1 MHSVLPRAAGRAW
14 WTAEARVIGGEGCVG
29 PAAAAGVVVV
39 VAEGAATSP
48 VVSVSSTRELAGKTY
63 CVPPPIVARERK
75 E

>member
-1 MHSVLPRAAGRAW
+1 M
-14 WTAEARVIGGEGCVG
+14 IGGEGCVG